1 MPADDFIPGDRLEQA
16 RVLAYQDPLR
26 SMELARLTL
35 AEAEAAGDEA
45 VAARAGWLL
54 ALGEMRVGQAEAGE
68 QALQTARR
76 RYGEAGDLRGQR
88 LCDEVRAIGLRRLGH
103 LSACRALLEDI
114 DRRCIPP
121 EDDFDLFL
129 AHNSRAITLKALGLT
144 DLTLTHFYAALDA
157 AERLR
162 WAGPRVVAAAN
173 LGGFHLDLHNLD
185 DALTISRRAQQ
196 AALSA
201 EMAPI
206 IGTATVNL
214 IAISYALGQRREA
227 RALTDFLIANEGRL
241 LPGALQGF
249 AAYVALGYLA
259 GGDLTRAQAW
269 LDQAGHHPNASIDS
283 GELRAWVQARTLLE
297 QGDAAAA
304 CRTVEGALASQD
316 PRRGG
321 SPPYDRLELL
331 RAAADAFERHGDL
344 SRAMAYLRRAQ
355 QVHEDLL
362 GRSARARYRALQA
375 DAEYRQAQRER
386 DEALAREHTAAEDRQ
401 RLEQLNQALRAQV
414 EANERLQAALR
425 EQAVRDSLTALHNR
439 RHLTEAAPAAIG
451 FARRKRQ
458 PLTLALLELDHFKA
472 VHDRHGRA
480 GGDRLLLA
488 VAELLRGA
496 CRSSDMVC
504 RWGGEEFVLLMTDTS
519 RDVAA
524 GVLLR
529 LQQALARAHVVLDS
543 GLPLEPASFTAGIV
557 SLVEGDHALD
567 DLMRRADAV
576 LQAAKRS
583 GDARI
588 EAA

>member
-1 MPADDFIPGDRLEQA
+1 MNTPLPTLAERLEQA
-16 RVLAYQDPLR
+16 RFLSYQDPLQ
-26 SMELARLTL
+26 SLKLARD
-35 AEAEAAGDEA
+35 ACRAAEAAGDQNL
-45 VAARAGWLL
+45 AAWAGWLVAL
-54 ALGEMRVGQAEAGE
+54 AEMRIGDPQV
-68 QALQTARR
+68 
-76 RYGEAGDLRGQR
+76 GEAALLEARGRFVALDDARGQR
-88 LCDEVRAIGLRRLGH
+88 LCDEVRAIGLRRLGQ
-103 LSACRALLEDI
+103 LSACRSLLEEI
-114 DRRCIPP
+114 DRRGVLPA
-121 EDDFDLFL
+121 DDFDAFL
-129 AHNSRAITLKALGLT
+129 AHNSRALTLKALGLT
-144 DLTLTHFYAALDA
+144 DLTLTHFYAAQDA
-157 AERLR
+157 ADRLR
-162 WAGPRVVAAAN
+162 WPGPRVVAAAN

-185 DALTISRRAQQ
+185 DALSISRRAQQ

-201 EMAPI
+201 GMAPT

-227 RALTDFLIANEGRL
+227 RALTDFLIANENRL
-241 LPGALQGF
+241 LPGALRGY
-249 AAYVALGYLA
+249 APYVALGYLA

-269 LDQAGHHPNASIDS
+269 LDQARELPRVAGAAD
-283 GELRAWVQARTLLE
+283 ELRAWVQARTWLE

-375 DAEYRQAQRER
+375 EAEFRQAQRER
-386 DEALAREHTAAEDRQ
+386 DDALAREQQAEADRV
-401 RLEQLNQALRAQV
+401 RLEVLNQALLAQV
-414 EANERLQAALR
+414 QANDRLQSALR
-425 EQAVRDSLTALHNR
+425 EHAVRDPLTLLHNR
-439 RHLTEAAPAAIG
+439 RHLNEAAPAAIG

-458 PLTLALLELDHFKA
+458 PLTLALLEIDQFKA
-472 VHDRHGRA
+472 VHEHHGRA

-488 VAELLRGA
+488 MAELLRGT
-496 CRSSDMVC
+496 CRSSDLVC
-504 RWGGEEFVLLMTDTS
+504 RWGGEEFVILMTDTA
-519 RDVAA
+519 RDVAT

-529 LQQALARAHVVLDS
+529 LQQGLARARVALDDGS
-543 GLPLEPASFTAGIV
+543 VLEPASFTAGWV
-557 SLVEGDHALD
+557 MLGEDDTTLD

-583 GDARI
+583 GDTRI
-588 EAA
+588 RAA